1 MKKEKAQNERVREM
15 LCSQM
20 GILIERS
27 KQKEIPLIALDGL
40 SNQMAKIGRVLLDN
54 GNGKFVEFILLQ
66 STVRVAQAKVEE
78 LMNMV
83 WNSNDDDF
91 IHDVYDRLDE
101 LRAMLTIDDD
111 TDEEEQV

>member
-1 MKKEKAQNERVREM
+1 MKNDKVREM

-20 GILIERS
+20 EVLLERS
-27 KQKEIPLIALDGL
+27 RRKEIPLIALDGL
-40 SNQMAKIGRVLLDN
+40 SNQMAKIGKVLLDD
-54 GNGKFVEFILLQ
+54 GGEKFVELVWLRGMVGI
-66 STVRVAQAKVEE
+66 AQAKVVE

>member
-20 GILIERS
+20 EILLERS

-40 SNQMAKIGRVLLDN
+40 SNQMAKIGKVLLDN

-78 LMNMV
+78 LMNLV
-83 WNSNDDDF
+83 WNLKDDDSF
-91 IHDVYDRLDE
+91 HEVYDRLDE
-101 LRAMLTIDDD
+101 LRAMLIIDDN
-111 TDEEEQV
+111 TDEEEQA

>member
-1 MKKEKAQNERVREM
+1 MKNDKVREM
-15 LCSQM
+15 LCGQM
-20 GILIERS
+20 EVLLERS
-27 KQKEIPLIALDGL
+27 RRKEIPLIALDGL
-40 SNQMAKIGRVLLDN
+40 SNQMAKIGKVLLDD
-54 GNGKFVEFILLQ
+54 GGGELVELVLLRGM
-66 STVRVAQAKVEE
+66 VGAAQEKVIE